1 MFGFMKKLTGAG
13 EALKEK
19 SIKAENKDLME
30 AMVGAATLIA
40 YADGELEDEEIAA
53 IDGIISNSKALQA
66 FGNEPSAEF
75 DRLCK
80 VMDSGYRM
88 GRLGAMKEISDCK
101 NNKEDAEM
109 VLVMAIEVAFADGEM
124 EPEEEKELNAIAQK
138 LGLRLQ
144 DYV

>member
-13 EALKEK
+13 AALAEK
-19 SIKAENKDLME
+19 SVKSENRDLME

-40 YADGELEDEEIAA
+40 YADGELEETEMKA
-53 IDGIISNSKALQA
+53 IDAIISNSKRLQA
-66 FGNEPSAEF
+66 FGSEPSQEF

-80 VMDSGYRM
+80 VMEAGYRM
-88 GRLGAMKEISDCK
+88 GRLNVMKEISDVK
-101 NNKEDAEM
+101 SNKEEAEM
-109 VLVMAIEVAFADGEM
+109 VLVMAIEVAYADGEC

-144 DYV
+144 DYI